1 MVTPAAALREL
12 SRARCLELL
21 ATAGLGRVGVS
32 LRALPVILPVR
43 YAVIGG
49 RVVFRTAPGSKLT
62 AATRR
67 SVVAFEADRHDPC
80 GAWGWSVLVQGVAS
94 EVTDPAVQAAALQLL
109 PDDLP
114 FLHGEPARLVAVDI
128 SLVSGRSFG
137 AVPEESGPSMR

>member
-1 MVTPAAALREL
+1 MVAPAAALREL

-49 RVVFRTAPGSKLT
+49 EGGLPHGPGQQ
-62 AATRR
+62 AHRR
-67 SVVAFEADRHDPC
+67 DPPF
-80 GAWGWSVLVQGVAS
+80 GGGLRGRPPRSLRRLGLERPGPGGGVR
-94 EVTDPAVQAAALQLL
+94 VTDPAVQAAALRLL

>member
-1 MVTPAAALREL
+1 MAWSAPAAALREL

-80 GAWGWSVLVQGVAS
+80 GAWGWSVLVQGVAA
-94 EVTDPAVQAAALQLL
+94 EVTAATDRAEAALGLL
-109 PDDLP
+109 PGDLP
-114 FLHGEPARLVAVDI
+114 FLTASRRGSSP
-128 SLVSGRSFG
+128 
-137 AVPEESGPSMR
+137 

>member
-1 MVTPAAALREL
+1 MITPAAALREL

-67 SVVAFEADRHDPC
+67 SVVAFEADRQDPC

-94 EVTDPAVQAAALQLL
+94 EISSATDLAEARSLL
-109 PDDLP
+109 PADWP
-114 FLHGEPARLVAVDI
+114 FLTEEVVRFI
-128 SLVSGRSFG
+128 SIEATFVSGRAFG
-137 AVPEESGPSMR
+137 AVPKL